1 MLKKTSCKSIR
12 KFLSL
17 LAISLF
23 VNAHH
28 VSANEHAAL
37 IITVVTDADEEVQL
51 NMLSG
56 LLKGL
61 DGVKSMPA
69 PKGWDTLNAKLR
81 NTANKD
87 LKSIVTQL
95 NQKFGNP
102 EAIQS
107 ALASLT
113 DEKTSLENKRL
124 ALESLVSQKHADLLP
139 ALKGLLNGTLQQEAI
154 RAYGAY
160 NEKSIPGILLD
171 HYSNADTQ
179 GRRTVIETLATRED
193 AARALVSA
201 MKSGSV
207 KKEDIPAYVARNL
220 KGLLGKS
227 FADIYGD
234 IQELSGDKSTLIA
247 SYKKKL
253 TSPAFAKANASAG
266 RAVYQRTCAAC
277 HKLYDA
283 GGLML
288 GPELTGS
295 NRADSD
301 YILLN
306 IIDPNFD
313 VPEAYRMVTIT
324 KKDGQVLAGMV
335 QEEDDN
341 KLVLNMVGVKTRV
354 TKSDIENREV
364 SNMSMMPEGL
374 LTTLNDKDFF
384 DLIKYLQTTHQVELP
399 K

>member
-1 MLKKTSCKSIR
+1 MLKETSCKSIR

-28 VSANEHAAL
+28 VSANEHFAL
-37 IITVVTDADEEVQL
+37 IITAVTDADEEVQL

-124 ALESLVSQKHADLLP
+124 ALNSLVSQKHADLLP
-139 ALKGLLNGTLQQEAI
+139 ALKGLLNGALQQEAI

-160 NEKSIPGILLD
+160 NDTSIPGILLG
-171 HYSNADTQ
+171 HYRNADSQ

-193 AARALVSA
+193 SARALVSA
-201 MKSGSV
+201 MKSGNV

-220 KGLLGKS
+220 RDCWENHLPT
-227 FADIYGD
+227 
-234 IQELSGDKSTLIA
+234 STEI
-247 SYKKKL
+247 SR
-253 TSPAFAKANASAG
+253 NSAG
-266 RAVYQRTCAAC
+266 TN
-277 HKLYDA
+277 
-283 GGLML
+283 
-288 GPELTGS
+288 P
-295 NRADSD
+295 
-301 YILLN
+301 
-306 IIDPNFD
+306 P
-313 VPEAYRMVTIT
+313 
-324 KKDGQVLAGMV
+324 
-335 QEEDDN
+335 
-341 KLVLNMVGVKTRV
+341 
-354 TKSDIENREV
+354 
-364 SNMSMMPEGL
+364 
-374 LTTLNDKDFF
+374 
-384 DLIKYLQTTHQVELP
+384 
-399 K
+399 